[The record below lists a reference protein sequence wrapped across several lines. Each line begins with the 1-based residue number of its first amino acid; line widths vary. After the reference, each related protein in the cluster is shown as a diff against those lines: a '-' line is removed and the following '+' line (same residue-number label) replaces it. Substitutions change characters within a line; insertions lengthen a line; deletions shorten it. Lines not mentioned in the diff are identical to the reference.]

1 MVHKFIMKKPHRGYS
16 TTLPSKRIGVVNK
29 KRQQMKKMQVGGTS
43 NKIQQILPENPCGK
57 ESYEVNTGAT
67 VNEIVETNVG
77 ENKTENIVIEKMN
90 EETIEQI
97 NNILSD
103 EAEVKKHRRRTK
115 IEKREKGL
123 LERTEDSVVLITEDN
138 KTLLTD

>member
-1 MVHKFIMKKPHRGYS
+1 MVHRFIMKKPHKGYS

-29 KRQQMKKMQVGGTS
+29 KRQQMKKMQVGGTGD
-43 NKIQQILPENPCGK
+43 KIQQNLPENSCSK
-57 ESYEVNTGAT
+57 ESYEANTEAT
-67 VNEIVETNVG
+67 VNEIIEINVG
-77 ENKTENIVIEKMN
+77 ENKTENIVTEKMN

-97 NNILSD
+97 NSILSD
-103 EAEVKKHRRRTK
+103 ETEVKKPKRKTK
-115 IEKREKGL
+115 IEKRERGL

>member
-1 MVHKFIMKKPHRGYS
+1 MVHRFITKKPHKGYS

-29 KRQQMKKMQVGGTS
+29 KRQQMKKMQIGGTS
-43 NKIQQILPENPCGK
+43 NKIQQILPESSCGK
-57 ESYEVNTGAT
+57 EDYEVNTETT
-67 VNEIVETNVG
+67 VNEIVKTNDG
-77 ENKTENIVIEKMN
+77 ENKTENIVTEKMN
-90 EETIEQI
+90 EDIIEQI
-97 NNILSD
+97 NSILSD
-103 EAEVKKHRRRTK
+103 ETDTKKPKRKTK

>member
-1 MVHKFIMKKPHRGYS
+1 MAHRFIMKKPHRGYS

-43 NKIQQILPENPCGK
+43 NKIQQILHENSCGK
-57 ESYEVNTGAT
+57 ESYGVNTGAT
-67 VNEIVETNVG
+67 VNEIAETNVG

-103 EAEVKKHRRRTK
+103 ETEAKKPKRKTK